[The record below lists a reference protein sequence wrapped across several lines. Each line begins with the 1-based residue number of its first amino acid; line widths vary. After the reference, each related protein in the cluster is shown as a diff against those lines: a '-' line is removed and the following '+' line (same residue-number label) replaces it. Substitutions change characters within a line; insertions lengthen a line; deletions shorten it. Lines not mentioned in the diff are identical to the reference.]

1 MKFCP
6 IVKYFRQSRFKIL
19 STAKRPSNNGKV
31 LNFLP
36 KCKISPNLV
45 TLRKLNV
52 LMWLWHATQPMLI

>member
-45 TLRKLNV
+45 TLFPLV
-52 LMWLWHATQPMLI
+52 EEEA